1 MMKLLPEQM
10 PEVWGGLECTINRV
24 GDRYFDQLED
34 SGHRNRQGDME
45 MFASLGIK
53 KMRYPV
59 LWEEHQQSLSDPINW
74 TDTADKLNA
83 LRKNEIDVIAGLVHH
98 GSGPSFVHIMD
109 DSFAAGLATYAAQ
122 VAGRFPWIEYYT
134 PVNEPLTTARFCGLY
149 GIWFPHESND
159 QSFCRMVVNECKAT
173 VLAMQAIR
181 KVNPDAKLVQTD
193 DLGKVHSTPKLKYQA
208 AFENER
214 RWLAFDLTSGRV
226 DAKHKL
232 YDYLTSNG
240 ITAAELS
247 FFVLNPCQPNILGVN
262 YYITSERYL
271 DENRALYPKHS
282 YGSNNI
288 HTYADV
294 EAVRVGHVSPD
305 GAVVLIKEAWER
317 YEIPI
322 AVTEVHLH
330 CTREE
335 QMRWLHYLW
344 TAAIELQE
352 EGVSILAITA
362 WALLGSFGWDKLL
375 TQPHGTYEP
384 GIFDLTGNLPRPT
397 ILASMLRAYSQNK
410 AFVHPVL
417 ASPGWWQ
424 RSARVA
430 YGTENVFENSAA
442 HLFNKPIFISGI
454 HANLLGEICESRC
467 LNFQMCNN
475 AACDTSKIAMLAI
488 ANQTMT
494 IQVPGKQALN
504 IRMQEG
510 GSLWIMLNKGLDL
523 YLDEEEG
530 AWELDNKNRLVKIT
544 EELTP
549 ALHHFAN

>member
-1 MMKLLPEQM
+1 MKLLPEQR
-10 PEVWGGLECTINRV
+10 PEVWGGIECTINRV
-24 GDRYFDQLED
+24 GNQYFDQLEH
-34 SGHRNRQGDME
+34 SGHRHRPGDIE

-59 LWEEHQQSLSDPINW
+59 LWEDHQPLPSKPINW
-74 TDTADKLNA
+74 TNTANKLNT
-83 LRKNEIDVIAGLVHH
+83 LRKNKIDVIAGLVHH

-109 DSFAAGLATYAAQ
+109 DSFADGLAIYAAQ
-122 VAGRFPWIEYYT
+122 VAERFPWIEYYT

-159 QSFCRMVVNECKAT
+159 QSFCRIVVNECKAT

-193 DLGKVHSTPKLKYQA
+193 DLGKVHSTEKLKYQA
-208 AFENER
+208 VFENER

-232 YDYLTSNG
+232 YDYLISNG
-240 ITAAELS
+240 ITADELS
-247 FFVLNPCQPNILGVN
+247 FFILNPCPPDTLGVN

-271 DENRALYPKHS
+271 DEETSLYPKHS
-282 YGSNNI
+282 YGNNNI
-288 HTYADV
+288 HDYADV

-305 GAVVLIKEAWER
+305 GPVILIKEAWER
-317 YEIPI
+317 YQIPI
-322 AVTEVHLH
+322 AITEVHLH

-375 TQPHGTYEP
+375 TKPGGTYEP
-384 GIFDLTGNLPRPT
+384 GIFDLTGNLPRAT
-397 ILASMLRAYSQNK
+397 ILVSMLRAYSQNIT
-410 AFVHPVL
+410 FLHPVL

-424 RSARVA
+424 RNSRVA
-430 YGTENVFENSAA
+430 YGKENVFENTAS

-467 LNFQMCNN
+467 LNFYIWNN
-475 AACDTSKIAMLAI
+475 TFWDPTKTSTIVNK
-488 ANQTMT
+488 TMT
-494 IQVPGKQALN
+494 IHIPGRSALN
-504 IRMQEG
+504 IRMQDG
-510 GSLWIMLNKGLDL
+510 GSVRVMLNKGLDL
-523 YLDEEEG
+523 FLDEEEG
-530 AWELDNKNRLVKIT
+530 TWEIENNNRLIKIT

-549 ALHHFAN
+549 ALHYLAN